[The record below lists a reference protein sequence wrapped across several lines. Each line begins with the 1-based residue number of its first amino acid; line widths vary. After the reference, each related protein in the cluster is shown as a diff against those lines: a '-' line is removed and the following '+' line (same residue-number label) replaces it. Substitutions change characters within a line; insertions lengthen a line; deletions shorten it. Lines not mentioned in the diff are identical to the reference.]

1 MTDASLA
8 DPTDIR
14 PLNPTTPL
22 PLEPEKFDM
31 TDASLADPTDIRPL
45 NPTTPLPLEPEKF
58 DLAAWI
64 AGVRPARRA
73 TTVYARPDLLADLD
87 LLAERY
93 ALTSP
98 ASPDRPALEQQ
109 MRDLREQVEASG
121 LDIIVEARSEE
132 LRQTMAQALEKDGMK
147 ATDIDYQLSMI
158 ASQII
163 QPDGLDSATLKKLYE
178 ISPVQVAKIAQAA
191 TAANTEAPKVELPF

>member
-1 MTDASLA
+1 MTDASLADPIPVDDDTPAISPDASLA
-8 DPTDIR
+8 DPTDIQ
-14 PLNPTTPL
+14 PL
-22 PLEPEKFDM
+22 
-31 TDASLADPTDIRPL
+31 DPTA
-45 NPTTPLPLEPEKF
+45 PLPLEPEKF

-98 ASPDRPALEQQ
+98 ASPDRPTLEQQ
-109 MRDLREQVEASG
+109 MRGLREQVEASG

-132 LRQTMAQALEKDGMK
+132 LRQTMAQALEKDGLK
-147 ATDIDYQLSMI
+147 ATDIDYQLAMI

-163 QPDGLDSATLKKLYE
+163 QPAGLDSATLKTLYK

>member
-1 MTDASLA
+1 MTDVSMSEPTPVDGDATVATPDASLA

-14 PLNPTTPL
+14 PLDPTASL
-22 PLEPEKFDM
+22 PLV
-31 TDASLADPTDIRPL
+31 
-45 NPTTPLPLEPEKF
+45 PEKF

-73 TTVYARPDLLADLD
+73 TTIYARPDLLADLD

-109 MRDLREQVEASG
+109 MRGLREQVEASG

-132 LRQTMAQALEKDGMK
+132 LRQTMAQALEKDGLK
-147 ATDIDYQLSMI
+147 ATDIDYQLAMI

-163 QPDGLDSATLKKLYE
+163 QPVGLDSATLKTLYE

>member
-1 MTDASLA
+1 MTDASLAAPSSVDDDTPATTADASLA

-14 PLNPTTPL
+14 PL
-22 PLEPEKFDM
+22 
-31 TDASLADPTDIRPL
+31 DPTA
-45 NPTTPLPLEPEKF
+45 PLPLEPEKF

-109 MRDLREQVEASG
+109 MRDLRERVEASG

-132 LRQTMAQALEKDGMK
+132 LRQTMAQALEKDGLK
-147 ATDIDYQLSMI
+147 ATDIDYQLAMI
-158 ASQII
+158 SSQII
-163 QPDGLDSATLKKLYE
+163 QPVGLDSATLKTLYE

-191 TAANTEAPKVELPF
+191 TAANTEAPRVELPF

>member
-1 MTDASLA
+1 MTDASLADPIPVDDDTPATVPDASLA

-14 PLNPTTPL
+14 PL
-22 PLEPEKFDM
+22 
-31 TDASLADPTDIRPL
+31 DPAA
-45 NPTTPLPLEPEKF
+45 PLPLEPEKF

-98 ASPDRPALEQQ
+98 ASPDRPTLEQQ

-147 ATDIDYQLSMI
+147 ATDIDYQLAMI

>member
-1 MTDASLA
+1 MTDASLADPSSVDDDTPATTADASLA

-14 PLNPTTPL
+14 PL
-22 PLEPEKFDM
+22 
-31 TDASLADPTDIRPL
+31 DPTA
-45 NPTTPLPLEPEKF
+45 PLPLEPEKF

-109 MRDLREQVEASG
+109 MRGLRERVEASG

-132 LRQTMAQALEKDGMK
+132 LRQTMAQALEKDGLK
-147 ATDIDYQLSMI
+147 ATDIDYQLAMI
-158 ASQII
+158 SSQII
-163 QPDGLDSATLKKLYE
+163 QPVGLDSATLKTLYE

-191 TAANTEAPKVELPF
+191 TAANTEAPRVELPF

>member
-1 MTDASLA
+1 MTDASLADPIPVDDDTPATVPDASLA

-14 PLNPTTPL
+14 TL
-22 PLEPEKFDM
+22 
-31 TDASLADPTDIRPL
+31 DPAA
-45 NPTTPLPLEPEKF
+45 PLPLEPEKF

-73 TTVYARPDLLADLD
+73 TTVYARPDLLANLD

-98 ASPDRPALEQQ
+98 ASPDRPTLEQQ
-109 MRDLREQVEASG
+109 MRDLREQIEASG

-132 LRQTMAQALEKDGMK
+132 LRQIMAQALEKDGLK
-147 ATDIDYQLSMI
+147 ATDIDYQLAMI

-163 QPDGLDSATLKKLYE
+163 QPAGLDSATLKTLYK

-191 TAANTEAPKVELPF
+191 TAANTEAPRVELPF

>member
-1 MTDASLA
+1 MTDASLADPIPVDDDTPATVPDASLA

-14 PLNPTTPL
+14 PL
-22 PLEPEKFDM
+22 
-31 TDASLADPTDIRPL
+31 DPAA
-45 NPTTPLPLEPEKF
+45 PLPLEPEKF

-98 ASPDRPALEQQ
+98 ASPDRPTLEQQ

-147 ATDIDYQLSMI
+147 TTDIDYQLAMI

-191 TAANTEAPKVELPF
+191 TAANTEAPRVELPF

>member
-1 MTDASLA
+1 MTDASLADPIPVDDDTPATVPDASLA

-14 PLNPTTPL
+14 PL
-22 PLEPEKFDM
+22 
-31 TDASLADPTDIRPL
+31 DPAA
-45 NPTTPLPLEPEKF
+45 PLPLEPEKF

-147 ATDIDYQLSMI
+147 ATDIDYQLAMI

-178 ISPVQVAKIAQAA
+178 IGPVQVAKIAQAA
-191 TAANTEAPKVELPF
+191 TAANTEAPRVELPF

>member
-1 MTDASLA
+1 MTDTSLSEAIPVADDATATVPDASLA

-14 PLNPTTPL
+14 PL
-22 PLEPEKFDM
+22 
-31 TDASLADPTDIRPL
+31 DPAA
-45 NPTTPLPLEPEKF
+45 PLPLEPEKF
-58 DLAAWI
+58 DLAAWV

-132 LRQTMAQALEKDGMK
+132 LRQTMAQALEKDGLK
-147 ATDIDYQLSMI
+147 ATDINYQLAMI

-163 QPDGLDSATLKKLYE
+163 QPAGLDSATLKTLYE

-191 TAANTEAPKVELPF
+191 TAANTEAPRVKLPF

>member
-1 MTDASLA
+1 MTDASLADPIPVDDDAPATVPDASLA

-14 PLNPTTPL
+14 PLDPTAPL
-22 PLEPEKFDM
+22 PM
-31 TDASLADPTDIRPL
+31 
-45 NPTTPLPLEPEKF
+45 EPEKF

-132 LRQTMAQALEKDGMK
+132 LRQTMAQALEKDGLK
-147 ATDIDYQLSMI
+147 ATDIDYQLAMI

-163 QPDGLDSATLKKLYE
+163 QPVGLDSATLKKLYE

-191 TAANTEAPKVELPF
+191 TTANTEAPRVELPF

>member
-1 MTDASLA
+1 MTDASLADPIPVDDDTPATVPDASLA

-14 PLNPTTPL
+14 PL
-22 PLEPEKFDM
+22 
-31 TDASLADPTDIRPL
+31 DPAA
-45 NPTTPLPLEPEKF
+45 PLPLEPEKF

-147 ATDIDYQLSMI
+147 ATDIDYQLAMI

>member
-1 MTDASLA
+1 MTDASLSEPTPVDDDTPATVPDASLA

-14 PLNPTTPL
+14 PLDST
-22 PLEPEKFDM
+22 
-31 TDASLADPTDIRPL
+31 A
-45 NPTTPLPLEPEKF
+45 PLPLEPEKF

-121 LDIIVEARSEE
+121 LDVIVEARSEE
-132 LRQTMAQALEKDGMK
+132 LRQTMAQALEKDGLK
-147 ATDIDYQLSMI
+147 ATDIDYQLAMI

-163 QPDGLDSATLKKLYE
+163 QPAGLDSATLKNLYE

-191 TAANTEAPKVELPF
+191 TAANTEAPRVELPF

>member
-8 DPTDIR
+8 DPIPVDDD
-14 PLNPTTPL
+14 TPATV
-22 PLEPEKFDM
+22 P
-31 TDASLADPTDIRPL
+31 DASLADPTA
-45 NPTTPLPLEPEKF
+45 PLPMEQEKF

-132 LRQTMAQALEKDGMK
+132 LRQTMAQALEKDGLK
-147 ATDIDYQLSMI
+147 ATDIDYQLAMI

-163 QPDGLDSATLKKLYE
+163 QPANLDAATLKTLYK

>member
-1 MTDASLA
+1 MTDASLADPISVDDDTPVTAPDASLA

-14 PLNPTTPL
+14 PL
-22 PLEPEKFDM
+22 
-31 TDASLADPTDIRPL
+31 DPAA
-45 NPTTPLPLEPEKF
+45 PLPLEPEKF

-98 ASPDRPALEQQ
+98 ASPDRPTLEQQ

-132 LRQTMAQALEKDGMK
+132 LRQTMAQALEKDGLK
-147 ATDIDYQLSMI
+147 ATDIDYQLAMI

-163 QPDGLDSATLKKLYE
+163 QPVGLDSATLKTLYE
-178 ISPVQVAKIAQAA
+178 INPVQVAKIAQAA
-191 TAANTEAPKVELPF
+191 TAANTEAPRIELPF

>member
-1 MTDASLA
+1 MSDASLA
-8 DPTDIR
+8 DPTPVDDDATAATPDASLAAPADIR
-14 PLNPTTPL
+14 PLDPTAPL
-22 PLEPEKFDM
+22 PLV
-31 TDASLADPTDIRPL
+31 S
-45 NPTTPLPLEPEKF
+45 EKF

-132 LRQTMAQALEKDGMK
+132 LRQTMAQALEKDGLK

-163 QPDGLDSATLKKLYE
+163 QPAGLDSATLKTLYD

-191 TAANTEAPKVELPF
+191 TAANTEAPRVELPF

>member
-1 MTDASLA
+1 MTDASLADPIPVDDDTPATVPDASLA

-14 PLNPTTPL
+14 PL
-22 PLEPEKFDM
+22 
-31 TDASLADPTDIRPL
+31 DPAA
-45 NPTTPLPLEPEKF
+45 PLPLEPEKF

-98 ASPDRPALEQQ
+98 ASPDRPTLEQQ

-147 ATDIDYQLSMI
+147 AADIDYQLAMI

>member
-8 DPTDIR
+8 DPSSVDDDT
-14 PLNPTTPL
+14 PTATP
-22 PLEPEKFDM
+22 
-31 TDASLADPTDIRPL
+31 DASLADPADIRPL
-45 NPTTPLPLEPEKF
+45 DPTAPLPLEPEKF

-64 AGVRPARRA
+64 AGARPARRA
-73 TTVYARPDLLADLD
+73 TTIYARPDLLADLD

-98 ASPDRPALEQQ
+98 ASPDRADLEQQ
-109 MRDLREQVEASG
+109 MRELRERVEASG

-132 LRQTMAQALEKDGMK
+132 LRQTMAQALEKDGLK
-147 ATDIDYQLSMI
+147 ATDIDYQLAMI

-163 QPDGLDSATLKKLYE
+163 QPAGLDSATLKTLYE

-191 TAANTEAPKVELPF
+191 TAANTEAPRVELPF

>member
-1 MTDASLA
+1 MTDASLADPIPVDDDTPATVPDASLA

-14 PLNPTTPL
+14 PL
-22 PLEPEKFDM
+22 
-31 TDASLADPTDIRPL
+31 DPAA
-45 NPTTPLPLEPEKF
+45 PLPLEPEKF
-58 DLAAWI
+58 DLAVWI

-98 ASPDRPALEQQ
+98 ASPARPALEQQ

-121 LDIIVEARSEE
+121 LDIIVEAHSEE

-147 ATDIDYQLSMI
+147 ATDIDYQLAMI

-163 QPDGLDSATLKKLYE
+163 QPDGLDSATLKKLYG

>member
-1 MTDASLA
+1 MTDASLADPIPVDDDTPATVPDASLA

-14 PLNPTTPL
+14 PL
-22 PLEPEKFDM
+22 
-31 TDASLADPTDIRPL
+31 DPAA
-45 NPTTPLPLEPEKF
+45 PLPLEPEKF

-98 ASPDRPALEQQ
+98 ASPDRPTLEQQ

-132 LRQTMAQALEKDGMK
+132 LRQTMAQALEKDGLK
-147 ATDIDYQLSMI
+147 ATDIDYQLAMI

>member
-8 DPTDIR
+8 DPIPVDDD
-14 PLNPTTPL
+14 TPATV
-22 PLEPEKFDM
+22 PDV
-31 TDASLADPTDIRPL
+31 SLADPTDIRTLDPAA
-45 NPTTPLPLEPEKF
+45 PLPLEPEKF

-132 LRQTMAQALEKDGMK
+132 LRQTMAQALEKDGLK
-147 ATDIDYQLSMI
+147 ATDIDYQLAMI

-163 QPDGLDSATLKKLYE
+163 QPVGLGSALLKTLYE

-191 TAANTEAPKVELPF
+191 TAANTEAPRVELPF

>member
-1 MTDASLA
+1 MTDASLADPIPVDDDTPATTADASLA

-14 PLNPTTPL
+14 TL
-22 PLEPEKFDM
+22 D
-31 TDASLADPTDIRPL
+31 
-45 NPTTPLPLEPEKF
+45 PTTPLPLEPEKF

-98 ASPDRPALEQQ
+98 ASPDRPTLEQQ
-109 MRDLREQVEASG
+109 MRDLRERVEASG
-121 LDIIVEARSEE
+121 LDIIVEAHSEE
-132 LRQTMAQALEKDGMK
+132 LRQTMAQALEKDGLK

-158 ASQII
+158 SSQII
-163 QPDGLDSATLKKLYE
+163 QPVGLDSATLKTLYE

-191 TAANTEAPKVELPF
+191 TAANTEAPRVELPF

>member
-1 MTDASLA
+1 MTDASLAGLIPVDDDTPATVPDASLA

-14 PLNPTTPL
+14 PL
-22 PLEPEKFDM
+22 
-31 TDASLADPTDIRPL
+31 DPAA
-45 NPTTPLPLEPEKF
+45 PLPLEPEKF

-98 ASPDRPALEQQ
+98 ASPDRPTLEQQ

-147 ATDIDYQLSMI
+147 TTDIDYQLAMI

-191 TAANTEAPKVELPF
+191 TAANTEAPRVELPF

>member
-8 DPTDIR
+8 DPIPVDDDT
-14 PLNPTTPL
+14 PTATP
-22 PLEPEKFDM
+22 
-31 TDASLADPTDIRPL
+31 DASLADPADIRPL
-45 NPTTPLPLEPEKF
+45 DPSAPLPLVPEKF

-98 ASPDRPALEQQ
+98 ASPDRADLEQQ

-132 LRQTMAQALEKDGMK
+132 LRQTMAQALEKDGLK
-147 ATDIDYQLSMI
+147 ATDIDYQLAMI

-163 QPDGLDSATLKKLYE
+163 QPAGLDSATLKTLYE

-191 TAANTEAPKVELPF
+191 TAANTEAPRVELPF